1 MTDSTANDGKSGG
14 AFAYRS
20 QIAYKICMIDIRSRE
35 AMLWS
40 SLALK
45 SFIAFVTKKKKNKKE
60 NKQNMK

>member
-1 MTDSTANDGKSGG
+1 MIDSTANEGKSGG

-20 QIAYKICMIDIRSRE
+20 WFAYKICMIDIRSRE

-45 SFIAFVTKKKKNKKE
+45 SFIAFVTGKKKTKRRISYI
-60 NKQNMK
+60 